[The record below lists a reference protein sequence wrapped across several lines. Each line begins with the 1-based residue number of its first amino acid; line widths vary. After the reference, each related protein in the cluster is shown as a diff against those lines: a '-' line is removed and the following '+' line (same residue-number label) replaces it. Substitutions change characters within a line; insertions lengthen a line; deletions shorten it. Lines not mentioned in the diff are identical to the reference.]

1 MTLDAQAPHSAFIES
16 MDKDLSSYSGF
27 DKLSDRVGYWNRR
40 LALLAHTDAEA
51 KAFEEVVGN
60 HSRRV
65 MSLLRAG

>member
-1 MTLDAQAPHSAFIES
+1 
-16 MDKDLSSYSGF
+16 MDKDLAKYTDLDSVSA
-27 DKLSDRVGYWNRR
+27 RVGYWNRR

-51 KAFEEVVGN
+51 KAFEAVVGK

>member
-1 MTLDAQAPHSAFIES
+1 MTLDAQAPRSAFIDS
-16 MDKDLSSYSGF
+16 MDRDLSRITDF

-40 LALLAHTDAEA
+40 LALRAHTDAEA
-51 KAFEEVVGN
+51 RAFEEVVGK